1 MTRTFTVA
9 VIFFAP
15 FLTGFTSTFD
25 AKWADVKYQAANTAA
40 KVTYL
45 IDEDKEVIY
54 YLNLA
59 RMYPSRFAD
68 IYLKDAKGNPPTGGN
83 ELSLYKD
90 LKKLKPLKP
99 LQPDEKLSITA
110 KCWANE
116 AGNKGVI
123 GHDRKI
129 CKDDYSAECCHYGS
143 KGGLEVVLSL
153 LIDEG
158 VPSLGHRYAC
168 LGSYTLVGVSTR
180 PHKTWGTNTV
190 LDFR

>member
-1 MTRTFTVA
+1 MTRILTFG

-15 FLTGFTSTFD
+15 IFCGFAVTDS
-25 AKWADVKYQAANTAA
+25 KWADVKYQAANTAA
-40 KVTYL
+40 NTTYL
-45 IDEDKEVIY
+45 TQEDRDVVY

-68 IYLKDAKGNPPTGGN
+68 IYLKDDKGNPPTGGN

-99 LQPDEKLSITA
+99 LQPNEQLTITA

-116 AGNKGVI
+116 AGHSGVI
-123 GHDRKI
+123 GHDRSI
-129 CKDDYSAECCHYGS
+129 CKKNYSAECCHYGS
-143 KGGLEVVLSL
+143 SGGLEVVLSL

-158 VPSLGHRYAC
+158 VEDLGHRYIC
-168 LGSYTLVGVSTR
+168 LGDYSLVGVSTR
-180 PHKTWGTNTV
+180 PHKSWGTNTV
-190 LDFR
+190 LDFK